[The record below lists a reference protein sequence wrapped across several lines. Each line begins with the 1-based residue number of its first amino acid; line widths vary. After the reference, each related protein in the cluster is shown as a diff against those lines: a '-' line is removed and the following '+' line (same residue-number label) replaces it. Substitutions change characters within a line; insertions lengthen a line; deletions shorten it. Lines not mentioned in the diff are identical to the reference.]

1 MRLRRNVDRRSS
13 HFLERWLVPG
23 LLVVIGFIQL
33 YLSHTIELSPWK
45 GGGFG
50 MFAAVD
56 SPSMRVLSAE
66 GISQDNQHLWLDVLD
81 DLDNATRQRIRSLPK
96 SGDLE
101 QIAAQLVDHEV
112 VPMGARNRSAYQT
125 FVSQNPTAQELP
137 IPGLSSD
144 QQDAPVYRLKHSNDL
159 ANVEDSTK
167 ILKAVRLQWWR
178 VRFDDTQANLRVEAL
193 SDPVE
198 LGDWS

>member
-1 MRLRRNVDRRSS
+1 MSSRRNYPRNSQT
-13 HFLERWLVPG
+13 LERWLVPVI
-23 LLVVIGFIQL
+23 LVVVGFIQL
-33 YLSHTIELSPWK
+33 YLSHTAGLSPWK

-50 MFAAVD
+50 MFAAID

-66 GISQDNQHLWLDVLD
+66 GISEDNQYLWLDVLD

-101 QIAAQLVDHEV
+101 QIAAQLVDNEV
-112 VPMGARNRSAYQT
+112 VPMGARNQSVYQT
-125 FVSQNPTAQELP
+125 FVSQNPDAQELS
-137 IPGLSSD
+137 IPGLSSN
-144 QQDAPVYRLKHSNDL
+144 QQDTPVYRLKKSNDV
-159 ANVEDSTK
+159 ATVEDSTK

-178 VRFDDTQANLRVEAL
+178 LQFDDTQVNLRVEAL